1 MSELQSAACRI
12 SAKTTPLF
20 EAAVVDSPLTECA
33 LNTDVLAPAQPKR
46 SFIRCAMCCEMTGFV
61 EFDIGYKEWTGYFL
75 TCPPKLSSLQFIV
88 PKTMHWGE
96 FAGNEAKKQP

>member
-1 MSELQSAACRI
+1 
-12 SAKTTPLF
+12 
-20 EAAVVDSPLTECA
+20 
-33 LNTDVLAPAQPKR
+33 
-46 SFIRCAMCCEMTGFV
+46 MTGFV